1 MRGGN
6 VCSVMRGGRGR
17 CTHHA
22 AARRHSHSHSVR
34 LHHAAHPLSTRTTVL
49 HPRGAC
55 PPHTTSHHTR
65 HCPLLTDTHT
75 PQPCTPPGTTSRHC
89 LSTQTSSTYNPL
101 LTGTLHKQLAPH
113 KPLST
118 RSAPHRSQTAC
129 SSQAS
134 PFYCLLLT
142 GRSCYTACSS
152 QAHVHTHTHTTSHT
166 AQHQTQPP
174 TLSFR
179 PPLLSLTQLSDYAN
193 RS

>member
-1 MRGGN
+1 MYLN
-6 VCSVMRGGRGR
+6 TWLVVIYP
-17 CTHHA
+17 T
-22 AARRHSHSHSVR
+22 
-34 LHHAAHPLSTRTTVL
+34 L
-49 HPRGAC
+49 
-55 PPHTTSHHTR
+55 SHHTR
-65 HCPLLTDTHT
+65 HCPLLTDSHT
-75 PQPCTPPGTTSRHC
+75 PQPYTPPGTTSRHC

-142 GRSCYTACSS
+142 DRPCYTACSS
-152 QAHVHTHTHTTSHT
+152 QAHVHTHTYNFTPNTTS
-166 AQHQTQPP
+166 PL

-179 PPLLSLTQLSDYAN
+179 PPLLSLTQLSDSAN